1 MGLVRVKLLMV
12 DIDVH
17 EIKVTLV
24 EIGES
29 KRRNKVQHENDAA
42 QTLVKNARS

>member
-12 DIDVH
+12 GIDVH

-29 KRRNKVQHENDAA
+29 KRRYKVQHENDAA
-42 QTLVKNARS
+42 QQLVKNTRS